1 MDKKQTFSPTKFE
14 LERIKE
20 MAHGYNNLIAKIE
33 RLGQFKLGDYL
44 IRTRDY
50 RLLGLPS
57 DREVRK
63 DVEMNSY
70 GVPVKYMVV
79 YVEGR
84 VPFAKR
90 ITAKGKPIGNLECCI
105 PELDDDEVSNW
116 EWHFELD
123 PDYTDA
129 VILDS
134 VEDYDAAAVHRQK
147 RDTFKDVMEHNKV
160 NKVNCGSF
168 DEIVKFMNSIAV
180 GESYWVS
187 TRNSVLVQ
195 EKLSIVN
202 GTIPYARRGNFG
214 GRNITVPILK
224 CVNSKGEPLTIYPM
238 DLYRTNVYKAR
249 PRSYKEL
256 KDPNL

>member
-1 MDKKQTFSPTKFE
+1 LDQKKKLEFNPSKHE
-14 LERIKE
+14 LARIKE
-20 MAHGYNNLIAKIE
+20 MSDGYNALLSKIE
-33 RLGQFKLGDYL
+33 KLGQFKVGDYL
-44 IRTRDY
+44 IKTREWPRHMND
-50 RLLGLPS
+50 GHPQK
-57 DREVRK
+57 EVQK
-63 DVEMNSY
+63 NSY
-70 GVPVKYMVV
+70 GVPVKYVV
-79 YVEGR
+79 LHVEGK

-90 ITAKGKPIGNLECCI
+90 ITAKGTPIGSLECCI
-105 PELDDDEVSNW
+105 PELDDDDTSQW

-134 VEDYDAAAVHRQK
+134 VDDYDAAAIHKQK
-147 RDTFKDVMEHNKV
+147 RDTFKDVTDHNKA
-160 NKVNCGSF
+160 NKVNCHKF
-168 DEIVKFMNSIAV
+168 EDIVQFMNDINV

-187 TRNSVLVQ
+187 TRSSILVQ

-202 GTIPYARRGNFG
+202 GTIPYNRRGNFG
-214 GRNITVPILK
+214 SKNVTVPILK
-224 CVNSKGEPLTIYPM
+224 CVNNKGESVTIYPL